1 MNENGPILFRTLG
14 PVLGSKSLPTVMYDD
29 EPAEGKTGGLQGHT
43 KGVEVT
49 DCVSGFWMIH
59 TVPKNRIGCPVK
71 ASWSEPDRCDWQPTV
86 AERTARVLVPHS

>member
-29 EPAEGKTGGLQGHT
+29 EPAEGKTGGLEGHT

-49 DCVSGFWMIH
+49 DCMAIVLLNDVATPGVSLFRCPGNRIAPARAVSG
-59 TVPKNRIGCPVK
+59 
-71 ASWSEPDRCDWQPTV
+71 
-86 AERTARVLVPHS
+86 AEFLNQGLTA